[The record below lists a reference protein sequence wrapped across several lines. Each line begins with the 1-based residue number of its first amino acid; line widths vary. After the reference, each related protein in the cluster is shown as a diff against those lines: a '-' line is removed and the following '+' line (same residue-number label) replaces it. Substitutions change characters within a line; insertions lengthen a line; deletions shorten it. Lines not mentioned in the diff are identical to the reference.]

1 MSPMQNT
8 PRSQI
13 SSVHYAMDSHEFP
26 QHFAELGQIM
36 PTQNATES
44 KYFAI
49 VYTIDSNLCT
59 AFSSEEPK

>member
-13 SSVHYAMDSHEFP
+13 SSVHYAMISHDFP

-36 PTQNATES
+36 PTQNAAES

-49 VYTIDSNLCT
+49 IYTGESNLSS